1 MAEESGK
8 HGYGRSWKK
17 WLLIYL
23 GAGLVIYGVVYLLL
37 QSGSGSGGLYG

>member
-1 MAEESGK
+1 MAQEPGK

-37 QSGSGSGGLYG
+37 QSGNGSGGLYG

>member
-1 MAEESGK
+1 MAVEPGK
-8 HGYGRSWKK
+8 RGYGRSWKT

-37 QSGSGSGGLYG
+37 QSGNGSGGLYG